1 MPDSFST
8 AHATPPSVFRRLAVM
23 LYEGMLLFGVLFI
36 AGWLFGTLL
45 QQRHALYLRGIL
57 QYWLFFVTGAYF
69 IWFWSRGGQT
79 LAMKTWRVR
88 LVAADGSPVSTLQAS
103 ARFLLSW
110 LWIVPG
116 LMLAWRFQAQG
127 WMLVAIPAANV
138 VIWASLCWLDPDRR
152 FVHDRLAR
160 TKLIGVPELKKK

>member
-1 MPDSFST
+1 MPESSLPVPV
-8 AHATPPSVFRRLAVM
+8 APPSVLRRLAVM

-57 QYWLFFVTGAYF
+57 QYWLFFVMGAYF
-69 IWFWSRGGQT
+69 IWFWSHGGQT

-88 LVAADGSPVSTLQAS
+88 LVAADGSAVSMLQATS
-103 ARFLLSW
+103 RFLLSW
-110 LWIVPG
+110 LWILPG
-116 LMLAWRFQAQG
+116 LILAWRFQVQG
-127 WMLVAIPAANV
+127 WMLVLIPAANV
-138 VIWASLCWLDPDRR
+138 VIWAGLCWLDTDRR